1 MLRLPALQLSGA
13 PQPNCHHLFAEMP
26 CCVGNVLANEIDLK
40 RVHMSD
46 LKEVAR
52 LAGVSR
58 ATAARAFASPDVV
71 RPATRDQVFAAAR
84 ELGFRPNRLG
94 RQLRL
99 QTTNLIGV
107 IVPNLLNPVFA
118 EQFQAMERAAR
129 VKGYNLLLATTDY
142 SSERESAVV
151 EELLR
156 QRVDGLVLT
165 VTDAESNRVLQSL
178 ASEDTPFV
186 LAYHQPTNPSFSA
199 VSVDNRAGMALAT
212 RYLLDSGHHRIGMV
226 AGPALQSDRARL
238 RYAGYCDAMVES
250 GLVSLPVIEMPAH
263 TQAHFSAIEPLLLSE
278 TPPSALVCSN
288 DLLAISLIA
297 ELRRNGWSVP
307 GQLSVIGFDGIALGA
322 QMHPTLC
329 SVVQPIAEL
338 AHTVIDQ
345 LLAQI
350 AGAAPVSH
358 CLPCHIRHG
367 ESTQPYEELLH
378 DALQ

>member
-1 MLRLPALQLSGA
+1 
-13 PQPNCHHLFAEMP
+13 
-26 CCVGNVLANEIDLK
+26 
-40 RVHMSD
+40 MSD
-46 LKEVAR
+46 LKQVAQ

-84 ELGFRPNRLG
+84 QLGFRPNRLG

-129 VKGYNLLLATTDY
+129 LKGYNLLLATTDY

-178 ASEDTPFV
+178 SREDTPFV
-186 LAYHQPTNPSFSA
+186 LAYHQPGNPDYSA

-212 RYLLDSGHHRIGMV
+212 RYLLDCGHRRIGMV

-238 RYAGYCDAMVES
+238 RYAGYCDAMAER
-250 GLVSLPVIEMPAH
+250 GFASLPVIEMPAH
-263 TQAHFSAIEPLLLSE
+263 TQADFAAIEPLLRGPN
-278 TPPSALVCSN
+278 PPSALVCSN

-297 ELRRNGWSVP
+297 ELRRNGWGVP

-338 AHTVIDQ
+338 ASTVIDQ

-350 AGAAPVSH
+350 AGAAPISH
-358 CLPCHIRHG
+358 CLPCYIRPG
-367 ESTQPYEELLH
+367 ESTQPYEETLH
-378 DALQ
+378 DPLQ

>member
-1 MLRLPALQLSGA
+1 MPRALGT
-13 PQPNCHHLFAEMP
+13 
-26 CCVGNVLANEIDLK
+26 VLANEIDLK
-40 RVHMSD
+40 RVTMTD

-58 ATAARAFASPDVV
+58 ATAARTFASPEVV
-71 RPATRDQVFAAAR
+71 RPATREQVFAAAR
-84 ELGFRPNRLG
+84 QLGFRPNRLG

-99 QTTNLIGV
+99 QVTKLIGV
-107 IVPNLLNPVFA
+107 VVPNLLNPVFA

-129 VKGYNLLLATTDY
+129 LRGYNLLLATTDY
-142 SSERESAVV
+142 SCERESVVV

-178 ASEDTPFV
+178 DSEDTPFV
-186 LAYHQPTNPSFSA
+186 LAYHQPGNPHYSA

-212 RYLLDSGHHRIGMV
+212 RYLLEAGHRRIGMV

-238 RYAGYCDAMVES
+238 RYAGYCDAMGEA
-250 GLVSLPVIEMPAH
+250 GLDSLPVIEMPAH
-263 TQAHFSAIEPLLLSE
+263 TQADFAAIAPFLQGPQAL
-278 TPPSALVCSN
+278 SALVCSN

-297 ELRRNGWSVP
+297 QLRRNGWHVP
-307 GQLSVIGFDGIALGA
+307 QQLSVMGFDGIALGT

-329 SVVQPIAEL
+329 SVVQPIETL
-338 AHTVIDQ
+338 ACTVIDQ

-350 AGAAPVSH
+350 AGATPVSH
-358 CLPCHIRHG
+358 CLPCHIRPG
-367 ESTQPYEELLH
+367 ESTQSYEETL
-378 DALQ
+378 DDPLQ

>member
-1 MLRLPALQLSGA
+1 
-13 PQPNCHHLFAEMP
+13 
-26 CCVGNVLANEIDLK
+26 
-40 RVHMSD
+40 MSD

-58 ATAARAFASPDVV
+58 ATAARAFATPDVV

-84 ELGFRPNRLG
+84 TLGFRPNRLG

-107 IVPNLLNPVFA
+107 VVPNLLNPVFA

-129 VKGYNLLLATTDY
+129 AHGYNLLLATTDY
-142 SSERESAVV
+142 ASDRESEVV

-165 VTDAESNRVLQSL
+165 VTDAECNHVLQGL
-178 ASEDTPFV
+178 TREDTPFV
-186 LAYHQPTNPSFSA
+186 LAYHQTQNPEYSA

-212 RYLLDSGHHRIGMV
+212 RYLLDGGHRRIAMV
-226 AGPALQSDRARL
+226 AGPTMQSDRARL
-238 RYAGYCDAMVES
+238 RYAGYCDAMGERGLIACPILEMPDHTRADFAAVES
-250 GLVSLPVIEMPAH
+250 
-263 TQAHFSAIEPLLLSE
+263 LLNGPDAP
-278 TPPSALVCSN
+278 TALVCSN

-297 ELRRNGWSVP
+297 ELRRHGCNVP
-307 GQLSVIGFDGIALGA
+307 ERVSVIGFDGIALGT

-338 AHTVIDQ
+338 AQVVIDQ
-345 LLAQI
+345 LLARI
-350 AGAAPVSH
+350 AGAAPAAH
-358 CLPCHIRHG
+358 CLPCHIRPG
-367 ESTQPYEELLH
+367 ESAQPIPNQPEPIGSHQETLH
-378 DALQ
+378 AQLQ

>member
-1 MLRLPALQLSGA
+1 
-13 PQPNCHHLFAEMP
+13 MP
-26 CCVGNVLANEIDLK
+26 
-40 RVHMSD
+40 D
-46 LKEVAR
+46 LKEVAQ

-58 ATAARAFASPDVV
+58 ATAARAFATPDVV

-84 ELGFRPNRLG
+84 TLGFRPNRLG

-107 IVPNLLNPVFA
+107 VVPNLLNPVFA

-129 VKGYNLLLATTDY
+129 ARGYNLLLATTDY
-142 SSERESAVV
+142 SSERESDVV

-165 VTDAESNRVLQSL
+165 VTDAERNNVLHGL
-178 ASEDTPFV
+178 TLEDTPFV
-186 LAYHQPTNPSFSA
+186 LAYHQTSNPEYSA

-212 RYLLDSGHHRIGMV
+212 RYLLDAGHRRIAMV
-226 AGPALQSDRARL
+226 AGPAMQSDRARL
-238 RYAGYCDAMVES
+238 RYAGYGDAMRER
-250 GLVSLPVIEMPAH
+250 GLAPWPVIEMPDH
-263 TQAHFSAIEPLLLSE
+263 TCADFAALEPLLNSSE
-278 TPPSALVCSN
+278 APTALVCSN

-297 ELRRNGWSVP
+297 ELRRHGCNVP
-307 GQLSVIGFDGIALGA
+307 ERLSVIGFDGIALGA

-338 AHTVIDQ
+338 AQVVIDQ

-350 AGAAPVSH
+350 TGAQPTSH
-358 CLPCHIRHG
+358 CLPCHIRPG
-367 ESTQPYEELLH
+367 ESTQPLATPNHQETLH
-378 DALQ
+378 AQL